1 MLFPLLFDV
10 FQVIS
15 LTIRISERRT
25 DLVFA
30 GIFLSN
36 LSFCGDL
43 PACSNQVL
51 FQYIC
56 NRYYYYYPILS
67 RHALLFALHFY
78 PMWRRASA
86 PTLCRCSPLLLPP
99 LLRAP
104 LR

>member
-43 PACSNQVL
+43 PARSNQVL

-56 NRYYYYYPILS
+56 DRVKMIL
-67 RHALLFALHFY
+67 LLLSY
-78 PMWRRASA
+78 SP
-86 PTLCRCSPLLLPP
+86 PLLLLSLCIA
-99 LLRAP
+99 LLASNKSN
-104 LR
+104 